1 MHVFLIH
8 LLFARFFNMADDGE
22 EFVVD
27 KILDKRVRNGKVVYE
42 QLPFFTASSNS
53 ISGWVLPFLEGF
65 WARGEH
71 MGAEREPGLPR
82 INQGLWGQ
90 AQTEEGAGKYWD
102 FSILKF
108 LQEKRKR
115 PGPNSKD
122 EPAAKKA
129 HPGEEIRPRGF
140 DRGLQVAPNIMFFT
154 FFKRKN
160 VFSSGGTNNRSN
172 RLLWRADVLDQVEGQ
187 RRGGPGARQTGQR
200 QVLSGSVGWRLF
212 KARTWHWRPCR

>member
-27 KILDKRVRNGKVVYE
+27 KILDKRVRNGKVMYR
-42 QLPFFTASSNS
+42 QLPFSLLHQIRIQVEYYLS
-53 ISGWVLPFLEGF
+53 WKGF
-65 WARGEH
+65 GPEENTWEP
-71 MGAEREPGLPR
+71 RENLDCPELIKAFEDKLKQKKEQVNIEIFP
-82 INQGLWGQ
+82 N
-90 AQTEEGAGKYWD
+90 
-102 FSILKF
+102 LKF

-140 DRGLQVAPNIMFFT
+140 DRGLQVSPNIMFFT
-154 FFKRKN
+154 FFKRTN

-172 RLLWRADVLDQVEGQ
+172 RLLW
-187 RRGGPGARQTGQR
+187 
-200 QVLSGSVGWRLF
+200 
-212 KARTWHWRPCR
+212 